1 MEFLRFG
8 SSIPGSYW
16 GCCAMCI
23 IQNFKV
29 DPDAKA
35 SIQLVDG
42 DGGYPITGKGG
53 GFLFSGPTYHDIFK
67 QRLRI
72 GTFSNRDMPNHGFLA
87 VLTHE
92 QVNGGVGKKWL
103 KILKEEGFEFIRT
116 VDNSVY
122 TGESTI
128 KTPGGGG
135 TSSHKNYL
143 FGLFRNI
150 GSGAVADPF
159 TPPSAWTDLPA
170 VVPEAW
176 EYMGGVDKIE
186 LNKTVQTKQLELYK
200 RLGKPKFLT
209 EEKVV
214 AAGATVTLAGERTK
228 YLQQSK
234 AERER
239 LKAHY
244 EKAKPVSTAAKA
256 DPFAASPVPA

>member
-53 GFLFSGPTYHDIFK
+53 GFLFSGPTWRDIFK

-72 GTFSNRDMPNHGFLA
+72 GTFSNRDMPNHAFLA

-103 KILKEEGFEFIRT
+103 KILKEEGFEFVRT

-122 TGESTI
+122 TGEKTI
-128 KTPGGGG
+128 TTPGGGG

-150 GSGAVADPF
+150 GSGAVADPY
-159 TPPSAWTDLPA
+159 TPPSAWTDLPQ

-176 EYMGGVDKIE
+176 QGVSDGVSV
-186 LNKTVQTKQLELYK
+186 NKAVQEVQLKLYK
-200 RLGKPKFLT
+200 ALGKPKFLT
-209 EEKVV
+209 EEEVV
-214 AAGATVTLAGERTK
+214 ASGAPVTYAGERSR
-228 YLQQSK
+228 YPQQSK
-234 AERER
+234 SDREYA
-239 LKAHY
+239 KAI
-244 EKAKPVSTAAKA
+244 EEKSKAKPTTAKA
-256 DPFAASPVPA
+256 DPFSLASPVPL